1 MKAKTKK
8 NWIIGYEITLVFLAL
23 ASVLFIWT
31 ENPVLLAINRYV
43 WIIFFTDVL
52 IRFIAAE
59 KKWQYIKKNPIDIIA
74 ALPLDAIF
82 QTARIVRLFRV
93 LRFFAVSRKYLGTL
107 FSIIK
112 TNGLDLVLSVSFI
125 LVFGAAIVVKEF
137 EPTITT
143 YMDGVWWSVVTTTTV
158 GYGDISPE
166 TGIGRMVA
174 IVLMLVGI
182 GLIGMITSSI
192 TTFFLTDGVKKD
204 EKVEFIQKQLDHF
217 NDLSDQD
224 VERLIAMLHEM
235 KGKDSGASEKESEL
249 E

>member
-224 VERLIAMLHEM
+224 VERLIAMLEEM
-235 KGKDSGASEKESEL
+235 KGRDSGASEKESER

>member
-31 ENPVLLAINRYV
+31 ENPILLAINRYV

-204 EKVEFIQKQLDHF
+204 ERVEFIQKQLDHF

-224 VERLIAMLHEM
+224 VERLIAMLEEM

>member
-204 EKVEFIQKQLDHF
+204 ERVEFIQKQLDHF

-235 KGKDSGASEKESEL
+235 KKKKE
-249 E
+249 